1 MYQEK
6 IVKTATFFI
15 LILFSTV
22 AFSQKIERYKTEI
35 FSKYDSLTNIQ
46 YGEATNLKGE
56 SEKLLLDIYS
66 PSADALSPF
75 LKPPPCKKTTKGR
88 FFKTSALGE

>member
-6 IVKTATFFI
+6 IVKIATFFI
-15 LILFSTV
+15 LITFSNV
-22 AFSQKIERYKTEI
+22 AFSQKIERYKAEI

-66 PSADALSPF
+66 PSADV
-75 LKPPPCKKTTKGR
+75 LKKGESLKFGANFPR
-88 FFKTSALGE
+88 RLLKYL